1 MKKQTFVVIL
11 AVLLPSLAIA
21 AGTKKFLTL
30 EDAAVSQAKKWQQT
44 GVAKPIMSDDGKIL
58 YPFGQ
63 YLPTITCAPLRACDI
78 ELEPGEQISGKPL
91 LGDTARWLLSKAMSG
106 PADKRVTHV
115 VVKPVDT
122 GLETNMI
129 ITTDR
134 RTYHLRLYSSANE
147 RDYLNRAGF
156 YYPQDLVDEWNDA
169 DNNAKR
175 KAKEEDDRVVAELP
189 AMSIDKL
196 DFGYKVGGER
206 TSFTPVRVFN
216 DGTHTYIQMPEQMKS
231 AEAPVLL
238 LLDKDD
244 KPQIANYRFKDGY
257 YVVDKLFERA
267 MLVVGVDSNQSKVTI
282 SWDKAPRR
290 GLFW

>member
-1 MKKQTFVVIL
+1 MKKQSLIAIM
-11 AVLLPSLAIA
+11 AVLLPSLALA
-21 AGTKKFLTL
+21 SGTKKFLTL
-30 EDAAVSQAKKWQQT
+30 EDAALSQAKKWQQT

-63 YLPTITCAPLRACDI
+63 YLPTITCAPFRACDI
-78 ELEPGEQISGKPL
+78 ELEPGELIMGKPL
-91 LGDTARWLLSKAMSG
+91 LGDTARWLLSKAQSG

-122 GLETNMI
+122 SIETNMI

-134 RTYHLRLYSSANE
+134 RTYHIRLYSSAKE

-156 YYPQDLVDEWNDA
+156 YYPQDMVDEWNDA
-169 DNNAKR
+169 DRDAQR
-175 KAKEEDDRVVAELP
+175 RAKEEDNRVVADLP
-189 AMSIDKL
+189 SMSIDKL
-196 DFGYKVGGER
+196 DFGYKVSGDS
-206 TSFTPVRVFN
+206 TAFTPVRVFN

-244 KPQIANYRFKDGY
+244 KPQIVNYRVKDSY

-267 MLVVGVDSNQSKVTI
+267 MLVVGVESNQSKVTI